1 MNSSKLH
8 QLLRQPE
15 SMISHLNLV
24 YVTDEKMP
32 ILRINREG
40 NFQYHFGQKPLQD
53 QNQLER
59 IKGLAIPPAWQDVK
73 ITHLTN
79 GHLQAIGRDA
89 RKRKQYRYHALWTKI
104 RKQTKFYRMAHFGT
118 VLPTI
123 RHQVDKDLERPTWC
137 KEKVL
142 ALVLRLME
150 ETHIRIGNEQYARR
164 NQTYGLTTL
173 RKRHVDTIKQG
184 LKINFTGKRG
194 KKHSITLRNK
204 KLIRLVNQC
213 EEIPGWELFH
223 YYDEKGDKHDV
234 DSTMVNDYIKQSSG
248 EEFTAKDFRTW
259 AGGILFFNS
268 LLEMEPTKEDRT
280 RKKNILKSYDATAKA
295 LGNTR
300 NVCRKSYVHP
310 LLPLAYK
317 EGELQR
323 YFEKA
328 LQPSTDTKN
337 FSPSEHAVLELIS
350 NYEPELK
357 IKDNEH

>member
-1 MNSSKLH
+1 MSPSKLH
-8 QLLRQPE
+8 RLLRQPE
-15 SMISHLNLV
+15 STISHLDLV
-24 YVTDEKMP
+24 YVTDDKMT
-32 ILRINREG
+32 IHRIHQEG
-40 NFQYHFGQKPLQD
+40 SFEYRFRQVPLQD
-53 QNQLER
+53 QNELER

-79 GHLQAIGRDA
+79 GHLQAVGRDA
-89 RKRKQYRYHALWTKI
+89 KKRKQYRYHILWTKV
-104 RKQTKFYRMAHFGT
+104 RKQTKFYRMAHFGN
-118 VLPTI
+118 VLPII
-123 RHQVDKDLERPTWC
+123 RNQVDKDLKRPSWC

-150 ETHIRIGNEQYARR
+150 ETHIRIGNEQYAHR

-223 YYDEKGDKHDV
+223 YYDDKGDKHEI

-268 LLEMEPTKEDRT
+268 LMEMEPAQEDRA
-280 RKKNILKSYDATAKA
+280 RKKNILLAYDATAKA

-310 LLPLAYK
+310 LLPMAY
-317 EGELQR
+317 ENRELQH
-323 YFEKA
+323 YFAKA
-328 LQPSTDTKN
+328 QQPSIDTAN

-357 IKDNEH
+357 TIDHEH

>member
-1 MNSSKLH
+1 MNPSKLH
-8 QLLRQPE
+8 QLLRQPK
-15 SMISHLNLV
+15 SMISHLDLV
-24 YVTDEKMP
+24 YVTDDRMP
-32 ILRINREG
+32 IHRIQKDG
-40 NFQYHFGQKPLQD
+40 NFQYHSNQKPLKD
-53 QNQLER
+53 EKELER
-59 IKGLAIPPAWQDVK
+59 IEELAIPPAWQDVK
-73 ITHLTN
+73 ITDLTN

-89 RKRKQYRYHALWTKI
+89 RKRKQYRYHALWTKV
-104 RKQTKFYRMAHFGT
+104 RQQTKFYRMAHFGR

-123 RHQVDKDLERPTWC
+123 RSKVDKDLERPIWC

-142 ALVLRLME
+142 ALVLRLLE

-173 RKRHVDTIKQG
+173 RKRHIDIIKQV

-234 DSTMVNDYIKQSSG
+234 DSTMVNDYIKRSSG

-328 LQPSTDTKN
+328 LQPSTDTTN

-350 NYEPELK
+350 IYEPELK
-357 IKDNEH
+357 IQRQ